1 MSDLP
6 ILLFD
11 FDGVVITQ
19 KALEFTA
26 LKLIRK
32 KFYKWKN
39 LRNMRLID
47 FARLFEESDSKNR
60 IKALIRVYKAYK
72 KYIPSRWRRILFF
85 FKFRRTYPKY
95 EIYETLKPNFENIL
109 TKFKQSNFPL
119 GIVSNTSRKRLNF
132 FRGKMGLDDF
142 FSVFISRDD
151 TPHRKPSPVPI
162 FSALLYL
169 KKNLNLQ
176 INKKNVYFVGDLP
189 ADIHSANN
197 AGIKSIALLSGHG
210 KKTDLLRANPSFL
223 IENIED
229 ILEIE
234 SLKKF
239 LLN

>member
-109 TKFKQSNFPL
+109 T
-119 GIVSNTSRKRLNF
+119 
-132 FRGKMGLDDF
+132 
-142 FSVFISRDD
+142 
-151 TPHRKPSPVPI
+151 
-162 FSALLYL
+162 
-169 KKNLNLQ
+169 
-176 INKKNVYFVGDLP
+176 
-189 ADIHSANN
+189 
-197 AGIKSIALLSGHG
+197 
-210 KKTDLLRANPSFL
+210 
-223 IENIED
+223 
-229 ILEIE
+229 
-234 SLKKF
+234 
-239 LLN
+239 